1 MLVLHAAGG
10 HMALGNAKTA
20 HSRHPCVVRDVPGG
34 IYSDAMERRKTMA
47 KASPCTGCMYFR
59 KLSSWSGSRKACHYR
74 LDTGTPKRCRADGC
88 THKVISTAKKFD
100 PYTGLP
106 RR

>member
-1 MLVLHAAGG
+1 M
-10 HMALGNAKTA
+10 MT
-20 HSRHPCVVRDVPGG
+20 
-34 IYSDAMERRKTMA
+34 

-59 KLSSWSGSRKACHYR
+59 KLSSWSDSRKVCHYL

-88 THKVISTAKKFD
+88 THKVIGTAKKFD